1 MSVFTQTTG
10 TGPDVILLHGWGM
23 NGDVWE
29 SILPELTS
37 HFRVTLVDLPGHGRS
52 LESPTDYSLPNL
64 ANIIAESLPPEFIIM
79 GWSLGG
85 MIATQMAL
93 RFPER
98 TNKLV
103 LVASA
108 PQFVRDD
115 SWPDG
120 TDAEVLDGFA
130 EQLKQNYQQTINRF
144 IAIQAM
150 GSDHAREEQRT
161 LRERVFRHGNPQP
174 AALEGGLE
182 ILRHAN
188 LRPQLPQIHCPTFL
202 ITGENDALFRRKAA
216 EQTLILIANA
226 RLSVIKGAG
235 HAPFLSHPHH
245 FLDSLI
251 PFLNEQT

>member
-1 MSVFTQTTG
+1 VSVFTQTTG
-10 TGPDVILLHGWGM
+10 TGPDLVLLHGWGM

-29 SILPELTS
+29 TIVPELSS
-37 HFRVTLVDLPGHGRS
+37 HFRVTLVDLPGHARS
-52 LESPTDYSLPNL
+52 LESPSDYSLPNL
-64 ANIIAESLPPEFIIM
+64 AKIVVESLPPEFIIM

-85 MIATQMAL
+85 MIATQMTL
-93 RFPER
+93 DYSEQIR
-98 TNKLV
+98 KLV

-115 SWPDG
+115 SWPEG

-130 EQLKQNYQQTINRF
+130 EQLKQNYQQTIKRF

-150 GSDHAREEQRT
+150 GSDYAREEQRS

-182 ILRHAN
+182 MLRHAN
-188 LRPQLPQIHCPTFL
+188 LRPRLSQIHCPTFL

-216 EQTLILIANA
+216 EQTLTLIANA

-251 PFLNEQT
+251 PFLNE

>member
-1 MSVFTQTTG
+1 MNLFTQTTG
-10 TGPDVILLHGWGM
+10 TGPDLVLLHGWGM

-29 SILPELTS
+29 TILPELST

-52 LESPTDYSLPNL
+52 LESLADYSLPNL
-64 ANIIAESLPPEFIIM
+64 ANTIAESLAPEFIVM

-85 MIATQMAL
+85 MIATQMVL
-93 RFPER
+93 NFPER
-98 TNKLV
+98 ISKLV

-108 PQFVRDD
+108 PRFVRDD
-115 SWPDG
+115 SWPEG

-150 GSDHAREEQRT
+150 GSDYAREEQRS

-182 ILRHAN
+182 ILRHAD
-188 LRPQLPQIHCPTFL
+188 LRPRLSQLHCPTLL
-202 ITGENDALFRRKAA
+202 ITGENDALFRRQAA
-216 EQTLILIANA
+216 EQTRALITNA

-251 PFLNEQT
+251 PFLNE